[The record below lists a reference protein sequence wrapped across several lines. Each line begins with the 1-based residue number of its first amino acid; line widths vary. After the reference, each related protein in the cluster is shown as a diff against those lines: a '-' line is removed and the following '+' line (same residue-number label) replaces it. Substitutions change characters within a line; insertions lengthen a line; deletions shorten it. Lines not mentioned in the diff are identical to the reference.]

1 MFKYMATISVIIIL
15 FAIVPG
21 VYAEKATEVY
31 IPIGKSPGLSGKY
44 SVIGRIEQINS
55 QNKTI
60 TMSDDSSNYTV
71 RVLDRTLIFLDYS
84 KMKKTNRY
92 GTFADFKT
100 GMTVEVR
107 FEKDERG
114 LPAEWVKIQ
123 MNP

>member
-1 MFKYMATISVIIIL
+1 M

-21 VYAEKATEVY
+21 SYAEKATELY

-44 SVIGRIEQINS
+44 SVIGRIEQINN

-60 TMSDDSSNYTV
+60 TMSDASGKYAV
-71 RVLDRTLIFLDYS
+71 KVLNRTLIFLDYR

-92 GTFADFKT
+92 GAFADFKP

-123 MNP
+123 MVQ